1 MSTRK
6 ANPAK
11 YEKQLLGTE
20 ISRSAHPSHVCW
32 SDLDERRRICCSQSQ
47 SSILNTQ
54 CVPVLVPTYWLPLW
68 SEYLFTLHRKCGN
81 RTYPICDAPLSRS
94 ARCILAP
101 RYRNWKKFHMNR
113 SLIQMQH
120 SLRITFVQQYSG
132 TVWLSIARKD
142 LSKRSHFAPLKERG
156 VLIRSELEP

>member
-11 YEKQLLGTE
+11 YEKQRLGTG
-20 ISRSAHPSHVCW
+20 ISRSHPSHVYW
-32 SDLDERRRICCSQSQ
+32 SNLDERRRICCSQSQ

-54 CVPVLVPTYWLPLW
+54 CVPVLVLTYWLPLW
-68 SEYLFTLHRKCGN
+68 SKHLFTLNRKCGN
-81 RTYPICDAPLSRS
+81 RTYPIWDAPLSRS
-94 ARCILAP
+94 ARCSFAP
-101 RYRNWKKFHMNR
+101 RYRNWKKFQINR

-132 TVWLSIARKD
+132 TVWLTIARKH
-142 LSKRSHFAPLKERG
+142 LLTRSHFAPLKERS
-156 VLIRSELEP
+156 VLISSELEP